1 MADVPIRM
9 PDANLTRRSPLHFE
23 IELVNGTIIATV
35 GDIEKYI
42 SQLPP
47 DRRERSHWSIAIRM
61 VGHALN
67 EPAYLKAATLSFQT
81 ALALDG
87 LVVRMQG

>member
-1 MADVPIRM
+1 MVQAHVTR
-9 PDANLTRRSPLHFE
+9 LTPLPFE
-23 IELVNGTIIATV
+23 MELVDGTTVATI
-35 GDIEKYI
+35 GDVEKYMAGL
-42 SQLPP
+42 SP

-67 EPAYLKAATLSFQT
+67 EPAYLKATTLSFQT
-81 ALALDG
+81 ALVLDG